1 MGVGPQTEPG
11 KQKSTR
17 FMAKV
22 NKNNVHSFFF
32 SSGPVSFLMMV
43 LWVFLG
49 LFVLAD
55 CAPYKVEKKSGH
67 FPVGEGATVGAGVP
81 RVRAL
86 SRISSSSRIIKEEN
100 GERNGMEKQDEEVS
114 LNGELVSKL
123 LHKEEAEQ
131 SKGGAPQTKGMTEF
145 EVPALNIHQRLYNSD
160 GHVQV
165 GDAPPVKRHAS
176 PAIGHVLMEQ
186 KGQEPQNTL
195 EELAGY
201 ILETGDQASVVE
213 FIQLLLEEGK
223 VRVKLGVRESTNT
236 TFQYQNITQEE
247 ALEYIDA
254 IKRML
259 EEAEGG
265 REEREE
271 EPMDDIEKIRE
282 LVRQGKQQEEEDRK
296 VKAITDIMENVSTE
310 EAGESDTFLRINDYL
325 ERGLKGGKLSKNTY
339 NLLKEALI
347 KSVLDKIGIE
357 EAPVDYSNNS

>member
-165 GDAPPVKRHAS
+165 VDAPPVKRHAS

-223 VRVKLGVRESTNT
+223 
-236 TFQYQNITQEE
+236 ITQEE

-296 VKAITDIMENVSTE
+296 VKAIRDIMENVSTE

-357 EAPVDYSNNS
+357 EAPV

>member
-165 GDAPPVKRHAS
+165 VDAPPVKRHAS

-223 VRVKLGVRESTNT
+223 
-236 TFQYQNITQEE
+236 ITQEE

-296 VKAITDIMENVSTE
+296 VKAIRDIMENVSTE

>member
-165 GDAPPVKRHAS
+165 VDAPPVKRHAS

-223 VRVKLGVRESTNT
+223 
-236 TFQYQNITQEE
+236 ITQEE

-282 LVRQGKQQEEEDRK
+282 LVRQCKQQEEEDRK
-296 VKAITDIMENVSTE
+296 VKAIRDIMENVSTE

>member
-1 MGVGPQTEPG
+1 
-11 KQKSTR
+11 
-17 FMAKV
+17 
-22 NKNNVHSFFF
+22 
-32 SSGPVSFLMMV
+32 MMV

-67 FPVGEGATVGAGVP
+67 FPVLHGLEDPVMALAALNPHAHVNVAEGEGATVGAGVP

-165 GDAPPVKRHAS
+165 VDAPPVKRHAS

-223 VRVKLGVRESTNT
+223 VKLGVRESTNT

-296 VKAITDIMENVSTE
+296 VKAIRDIMENVSTE

-357 EAPVDYSNNS
+357 EAPVDYSNNY

>member
-165 GDAPPVKRHAS
+165 VDAPPVKRHAS

-223 VRVKLGVRESTNT
+223 
-236 TFQYQNITQEE
+236 ITQEE

-296 VKAITDIMENVSTE
+296 VKAIRDIMENVSTE

-357 EAPVDYSNNS
+357 EAPVDYSNNY